1 MTSISDRIDKRLEIV
16 GLSMRA
22 ASMEAGLGESWIRD
36 LKRNEDQSPR
46 VEGLQK
52 LAPILKTNVEWLMTG
67 SGDPDQVSDPE
78 TAAVVSIMPSL
89 DAKRRAELATYAR
102 FLAEQKKREAGE

>member
-1 MTSISDRIDKRLEIV
+1 MTISERIAQRLEVV

-22 ASMEAGLGESWIRD
+22 ASIAAGLSESFIRD
-36 LKRNEDQSPR
+36 LQRNSEQSPR

-52 LAPILKTNVEWLMTG
+52 LAPVLKTNVEWLMSG
-67 SGDPDQVSDPE
+67 AGDPDQVADPE
-78 TAAVVSIMPSL
+78 TAELISIMPSL
-89 DAKRRAELATYAR
+89 DAKRRAELAQYAR

>member
-1 MTSISDRIDKRLEIV
+1 MKIADRIDQRLELL

-22 ASMEAGLGESWIRD
+22 ASLAADLSESFIRD
-36 LKRNEDQSPR
+36 LRRNPDQSPR

-52 LAPILKTNVEWLMTG
+52 LAPVLKTNVEWLMTG

-78 TAAVVSIMPSL
+78 TAQVVSIMPGL
-89 DAKRRAELATYAR
+89 DAKRRSELAQYAR
-102 FLAEQKKREAGE
+102 FLAEQKKRESGE

>member
-1 MTSISDRIDKRLEIV
+1 MNISDRIAQRLEVV

-22 ASMEAGLGESWIRD
+22 ASLAAKLSESFIRD
-36 LKRNEDQSPR
+36 LQRNPDQSPR

-52 LAPILKTNVEWLMTG
+52 LAPVLKTNVEWLLTG
-67 SGDPDQVSDPE
+67 AGDPDQVSDPE
-78 TAAVVSIMPSL
+78 TAELISIMPSL
-89 DAKRRAELATYAR
+89 DAKRRADVAQYAR

>member
-1 MTSISDRIDKRLEIV
+1 MNISDRIDLRLELL

-22 ASMEAGLGESWIRD
+22 ASIDAGLSESFIRD
-36 LKRNEDQSPR
+36 LRRHPEQSPR

-52 LAPILKTNVEWLMTG
+52 LAPVLKTNVEWLMTG
-67 SGDPDQVSDPE
+67 QGDPDQVADPE
-78 TAAVVSIMPSL
+78 TATVVSIMPGL

-102 FLAEQKKREAGE
+102 FLAEQKKRESGE